1 MPSSPV
7 QLLKAAAAF
16 IAHAFGLWG
25 SLPETTRLLIAL
37 GLCVFLIINGSRADR
52 TGVSV
57 TYFFSAFAVFAYIF
71 RMGIHM
77 MQ

>member
-1 MPSSPV
+1 MPSFLI
-7 QLLKAAAAF
+7 QFFKAVVAF
-16 IAHAFGLWG
+16 IFGAFGVWG
-25 SLPETTRLLIAL
+25 SIPETTRVIMAL
-37 GLCVFLIINGSRADR
+37 GLCVLLIFSGSRAER

-71 RMGIHM
+71 SMGIHM

>member
-1 MPSSPV
+1 M
-7 QLLKAAAAF
+7 QFFKAVVAF
-16 IAHAFGLWG
+16 IVGALGLWG
-25 SLPETTRLLIAL
+25 SLPETTRVIMAL
-37 GLCVFLIINGSRADR
+37 GLCVLLIFSGSRADR

-71 RMGIHM
+71 SMGIHM

>member
-1 MPSSPV
+1 MASSV
-7 QLLKAAAAF
+7 IHLFKTVAAF
-16 IAHAFGLWG
+16 IVGALGLWG
-25 SLPETTRLLIAL
+25 SLPEMTRVLIAL
-37 GLCVFLIINGSRADR
+37 GLCVLLIINGSRADR

-71 RMGIHM
+71 SMGIHM

>member
-1 MPSSPV
+1 MPSFFI
-7 QLLKAAAAF
+7 QLFKAVVAVFAGVLGF
-16 IAHAFGLWG
+16 WG
-25 SLPETTRLLIAL
+25 SLPETTRVIMAL
-37 GLCVFLIINGSRADR
+37 GLCVLLIFSGSRADR

-71 RMGIHM
+71 SMGIHM

>member
-1 MPSSPV
+1 MPSFLIHV
-7 QLLKAAAAF
+7 FTGVVGF
-16 IAHAFGLWG
+16 IVGAFGLWG
-25 SLPETTRLLIAL
+25 SLPETTRVIIAL
-37 GLCVFLIINGSRADR
+37 GVCVLLILNGSRADR

>member
-1 MPSSPV
+1 MPSSPA
-7 QLLKAAAAF
+7 QLIRAVAAF
-16 IAHAFGLWG
+16 IAGALGLWH
-25 SLPETTRLLIAL
+25 SLPETTRVIIAL
-37 GLCVFLIINGSRADR
+37 GLCVFLIFNGSRADR

-71 RMGIHM
+71 SMGVHM

>member
-1 MPSSPV
+1 MPSFLI
-7 QLLKAAAAF
+7 QLFKAVVAF
-16 IAHAFGLWG
+16 IAGAMGVWG
-25 SLPETTRLLIAL
+25 SIPETTRVIIAL
-37 GLCVFLIINGSRADR
+37 GLCVLLIFSGSRAER

-71 RMGIHM
+71 SMGIHM

>member
-1 MPSSPV
+1 MPSSPT
-7 QLLKAAAAF
+7 QLLKAVAAF
-16 IAHAFGLWG
+16 IGGAFGLWG
-25 SLPETTRLLIAL
+25 SLPETTRVIIAL
-37 GLCVFLIINGSRADR
+37 GLCVFLIFNGSKADR

-77 MQ
+77 IQ

>member
-1 MPSSPV
+1 MASSV
-7 QLLKAAAAF
+7 IHLFKAVAAF
-16 IAHAFGLWG
+16 IVGALGLWG
-25 SLPETTRLLIAL
+25 SLPEMTRVLIAL
-37 GLCVFLIINGSRADR
+37 GLCVLLIINGSRADR

-71 RMGIHM
+71 SMGIHM

>member
-1 MPSSPV
+1 MPSFLI
-7 QLLKAAAAF
+7 QLIKAVVAF
-16 IAHAFGLWG
+16 IVGAFGLWG
-25 SLPETTRLLIAL
+25 SLPETTRVIIAL
-37 GLCVFLIINGSRADR
+37 GLCVFLIFNGSRADR

-71 RMGIHM
+71 SMGIHM

>member
-1 MPSSPV
+1 MPSSPT
-7 QLLKAAAAF
+7 QLLKALVAF
-16 IAHAFGLWG
+16 IGGVFGLWG
-25 SLPETTRLLIAL
+25 SLPETTRVLIAL
-37 GLCVFLIINGSRADR
+37 GLCVFLIFNGSKADR

-71 RMGIHM
+71 SMGIRM

>member
-1 MPSSPV
+1 MPSSPT
-7 QLLKAAAAF
+7 QLLKAVAAF
-16 IAHAFGLWG
+16 IGGVFSLWG
-25 SLPETTRLLIAL
+25 SLPETTRVLIAL
-37 GLCVFLIINGSRADR
+37 GLCVFLIFNGSKADR

-71 RMGIHM
+71 SMGIHM

>member
-1 MPSSPV
+1 MPSFLIHLFTGV
-7 QLLKAAAAF
+7 VGF
-16 IAHAFGLWG
+16 IAGALGLWG
-25 SLPETTRLLIAL
+25 SLPETTRVIIAL
-37 GLCVFLIINGSRADR
+37 GVCVLLILNGSRADR

>member
-1 MPSSPV
+1 MLSFLI
-7 QLLKAAAAF
+7 QLPRAVVAF
-16 IAHAFGLWG
+16 IVGAFALWG
-25 SLPETTRLLIAL
+25 SVPEMTRVIIAL
-37 GLCVFLIINGSRADR
+37 GLCVILILNGSRADR

-71 RMGIHM
+71 SMGVHM